1 MLAIMAVVTWL
12 LAGALGLKL
21 LLIWI
26 RGGGTGPRR
35 SHIRPALIFGHAA
48 FAVAGLLLVVAY
60 LLSGEPD
67 WLAWSATVVILT
79 ASLLGAAMYIPWWR
93 RRRQAIKSRTAERV
107 ATTASR
113 PITSPATRSRT
124 SPATGATTHPA
135 AGGTSDL
142 PVERH
147 FPVRVVIV
155 HGLIADLTLAL
166 VLLTALGIGS

>member
-1 MLAIMAVVTWL
+1 MLAIMAVAPWL

-21 LLIWI
+21 LLIWV

-48 FAVAGLLLVVAY
+48 FAVAGLLLVIAY

-67 WLAWSATVVILT
+67 WLAWTATVMILT

-113 PITSPATRSRT
+113 PITSPAARSRT
-124 SPATGATTHPA
+124 TPATGAAPSPA
-135 AGGTSDL
+135 GATSDL

-166 VLLTALGIGS
+166 VLLTALGIG

>member
-1 MLAIMAVVTWL
+1 MLAIMAVATWL

-21 LLIWI
+21 LLIWV

-48 FAVAGLLLVVAY
+48 FAVAGLLLVIAY

-67 WLAWSATVVILT
+67 WLAWTATVMILT

-113 PITSPATRSRT
+113 PITSPAARSRT
-124 SPATGATTHPA
+124 TPATGAAPSPA
-135 AGGTSDL
+135 GATSDL

-166 VLLTALGIGS
+166 VLLTALGIG